1 MAQDELRSPVALR
14 PLSPWEKSLRKHLR
28 RETSLLWSTS
38 LAKAQSEAAGR
49 GGEGCI
55 SWRRGRVCVA
65 IDQIGDDGRCLERR
79 DVGGRGGGSKRGT
92 GTMAKTATASGVPR
106 STGRDVGVSRIAMR
120 RHPEAVP
127 ACLLGA
133 LLPPVR
139 LTCLP
144 LALGPGKSAGGGS
157 SSVRSGCFNVKDFSK
172 ATIEGTGEVE
182 IVGLK
187 VDEVEGG
194 WAVSRRLTRLSQMR

>member
-1 MAQDELRSPVALR
+1 MVQDELRSPVALR
-14 PLSPWEKSLRKHLR
+14 PLSPWEKSLRKHLH

-38 LAKAQSEAAGR
+38 LAKAKAESAAAGR
-49 GGEGCI
+49 VGEGCI

-79 DVGGRGGGSKRGT
+79 DGGALGGGSRTGT
-92 GTMAKTATASGVPR
+92 GATAKTASGSAVTR
-106 STGRDVGVSRIAMR
+106 STGRGAGVSRIASR
-120 RHPEAVP
+120 QHPEAVP

-139 LTCLP
+139 LTCVP
-144 LALGPGKSAGGGS
+144 LALGSGKSAGGGS
-157 SSVRSGCFNVKDFSK
+157 SNIRSGCFNMEDFSK
-172 ATIEGTGEVE
+172 AAVEGRGDVE
-182 IVGLK
+182 IVGLE

-194 WAVSRRLTRLSQMR
+194 WAVSDR